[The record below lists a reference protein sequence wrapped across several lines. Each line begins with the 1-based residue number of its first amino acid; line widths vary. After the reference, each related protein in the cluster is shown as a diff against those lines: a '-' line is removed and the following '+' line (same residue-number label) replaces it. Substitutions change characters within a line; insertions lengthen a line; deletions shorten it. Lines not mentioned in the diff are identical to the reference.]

1 MPSVSANGID
11 TYYEIHGEGPATPLV
26 LSHGLG
32 ATSQQWLP
40 HLLPLAETRPLILYD
55 TRGHGKTTAPP
66 DHRQYSL
73 EIFAA
78 DLAGMLDAIGVKK
91 AQIGGQSLG
100 GMITANLAADFPSLC
115 ASAILS
121 DTSCGNGVDE
131 GEAGKVERWV
141 QGVIGNRASVV
152 EEHGLEEAMRREYN
166 FRKENDPDFRDSPYT
181 LDDYLRR
188 ARTTPAA
195 GYAASARA
203 IVARPDLTAR
213 LCRGANAGDG
223 GRAGLAGSLRAS
235 RPLPDQG
242 FALRAAASLWTRLS
256 LAHGD
261 VRGGDRSL
269 HRRRGGRT
277 PRSGRTRGVARWTSS
292 CLTAAC
298 CTETRSTLTGW
309 RSAQGCLTRTTLT
322 RTSRFLIIA
331 SGTPAEP
338 A

>member
-1 MPSVSANGID
+1 MPYVSANGID

-40 HLLPLAETRPLILYD
+40 HLLPLAEPRPLILYD

-91 AQIGGQSLG
+91 AHIGGQSLG
-100 GMITANLAADFPSLC
+100 GMITANLAVDFPSLC

-121 DTSCGNGVDE
+121 DASCGNGADE

-141 QGVIGNRASVV
+141 QSVIANRASVV
-152 EEHGLEEAMRREYN
+152 ERHGLEEAMRREYN
-166 FRKENDPDFRDSPYT
+166 FRKENDPDFRNSPYT

-213 LCRGANAGDG
+213 LGSVVVPTLVMVGERDWLAPCARRDHSLIEGSRFVL
-223 GRAGLAGSLRAS
+223 GRAGGN
-235 RPLPDQG
+235 G
-242 FALRAAASLWTRLS
+242 FR
-256 LAHGD
+256 
-261 VRGGDRSL
+261 
-269 HRRRGGRT
+269 GRT
-277 PRSGRTRGVARWTSS
+277 ETFVAGIEAFIEDVEAGRPVAGER
-292 CLTAAC
+292 
-298 CTETRSTLTGW
+298 EV
-309 RSAQGCLTRTTLT
+309 
-322 RTSRFLIIA
+322 
-331 SGTPAEP
+331 
-338 A
+338 